1 MRNLKATS
9 DASTSIQKAVDT
21 HSRDAK
27 IDSVMRAMQESDGRD
42 GNKKCGEHSG
52 ILDLDLNKEG
62 GEQILREL
70 CVVQREMSIA

>member
-1 MRNLKATS
+1 
-9 DASTSIQKAVDT
+9 
-21 HSRDAK
+21 
-27 IDSVMRAMQESDGRD
+27 MQESDGRD